1 MKKVCVFLTIVDG
14 DKMDG
19 IILVNKPIG
28 MTSHDVVNQLRRIL
42 HTKKIGHC
50 GTLDPMATGLLV
62 VCVNKATKVLQFLM
76 NDEKVYTAALAL
88 GKMTDTYD
96 QEGKVIEEKDVPIL
110 TKEEVTEVLNS
121 FLGESMQVPP
131 MYSAL
136 KVNGKKL
143 YEYAREG
150 KQVEVEP
157 RKIVIHEIELVSYQD
172 SEIVFRCRCS
182 KGTYIRSLCVDIAS
196 RLGTVGYMSALN
208 REQVGVFSLED
219 SSTLEEIEAGNY
231 RLISLEKAL
240 SGYQSLMIEDENI
253 VYHGKKIHS
262 DLEGLVVIKNKEGKV
277 LAMYQQAGMHTLKNV
292 RGLW

>member
-76 NDEKVYTAALAL
+76 NDEKVYTAALTL

-96 QEGKVIEEKDVPIL
+96 QEGKIIEEKDVPIL

-253 VYHGKKIHS
+253 VYHGKTIRS